1 MIGEALLLGVSGTYV
16 IMFDILLQVMK
27 EELKVAEERSKD
39 IAGLRRRQQMMAG
52 LPHLFNQL
60 RLIIQS
66 SNKSVFPYNELL
78 SKVVSSNTELTDRS
92 EVEERLKMLME
103 LAPEWISAKK
113 SLTGDMLYR
122 LVLLTPVFL
131 LTLPDS
137 FCLGLV
143 L

>member
-1 MIGEALLLGVSGTYV
+1 MIGEALSLGVNGTYV

-60 RLIIQS
+60 RLIFQS
-66 SNKSVFPYNELL
+66 SNKSVFPYKELL

-122 LVLLTPVFL
+122 LVFSHCCIFSDSPGLL
-131 LTLPDS
+131 
-137 FCLGLV
+137 CLGLV
-143 L
+143 